1 MDVEAIRALRH
12 TAVQGD
18 AAALA
23 ALETEAAAGNL
34 EALWCLGS
42 LYDVMQTA
50 SIPVD
55 LKRAHDYY
63 LRAAEGG
70 HAMAQ
75 FCLANLLDLGEG
87 GTPDLVGARRWYLA
101 AAEQDV
107 RDAQMHVARLMQS
120 GRGGPVDLHGAVEW
134 YGRAVSQG
142 DPLAATNLALIYL
155 NHTNTQNFEAIHEL
169 LEFAADKLD
178 GLAHFLLG
186 ELTRTGRGTDRDP
199 ELALL
204 HYCTATLLLP
214 PGDNQRAS
222 VQRMEALLAPDP
234 SVRPEIERRARG
246 YIERRGG
253 RLRS

>member
-12 TAVQGD
+12 SAVQGD

-23 ALETEAAAGNL
+23 ALEGQASVGDL

-42 LYDVMQTA
+42 LYDVMQTPA
-50 SIPVD
+50 IPVD
-55 LKRAHDYY
+55 LKRAHDCY
-63 LRAAEGG
+63 LQAAEGG

-87 GTPDLVGARRWYLA
+87 GTPDLAGARRWYLA

-107 RDAQMHVARLMQS
+107 RDAQMHVARMMEA
-120 GRGGPVDLHGAVEW
+120 GRGGPVDLNGAVEW

-155 NHTNTQNFEAIHEL
+155 NYTDTQNFEAIHEL
-169 LEFAADKLD
+169 LDFAADHLD

-186 ELTRTGRGTDRDP
+186 ELTRTGRGTDPDP

-214 PGDNQRAS
+214 PGDNRQAS
-222 VQRMEALLAPDP
+222 LHRMKAMLAADP
-234 SVRPEIERRARG
+234 SIRPEIERRARG

-253 RLRS
+253 RLPS